1 MILLQLSAGQGPV
14 ECCKAVG
21 LALKA
26 IEKQCREKGIKL
38 DIVETIATKERDCF
52 KSVLLQLDSKKADS
66 EKESSAK
73 KIAESWQGAML
84 WVCQSP
90 FLSDKKGP
98 KRKRKN
104 WFFSGQMYEI
114 NETQLDKGVTFQTCR
129 ASGAGGQHVNTTD
142 SAVRATHSE
151 TGISVRVESERSQHA
166 NKRLARALL
175 FQKLEASKLEQMT
188 QQEKARWQQHWEVEH
203 DNPVRT
209 FKGEKFTAV

>member
-14 ECCKAVG
+14 ECSKAVG

-26 IEKQCREKGIKL
+26 IEKKCREKGIKF
-38 DIVETIATKERDCF
+38 DIVEAIEIKERGCF
-52 KSVLLQLDSKKADS
+52 KSALLQFDSPKSDL
-66 EKESSAK
+66 AK
-73 KIAESWQGAML
+73 RLAKSWQGAML

-90 FLSDKKGP
+90 FSPDKKGP

-142 SAVRATHSE
+142 SAVRATHTE

-188 QQEKARWQQHWEVEH
+188 QQEKARWQQHWEVERG
-203 DNPVRT
+203 NPVRT